1 MTDNKYTRDPNSGL
15 DIRLTDNGPKE
26 DDIFMKAHQFTT
38 ALTEEGARN
47 VLSAILKEKEA

>member
-1 MTDNKYTRDPNSGL
+1 MTDSKYTRDPNSGL
-15 DIRLTDNGPKE
+15 DIRRTDNGPKE
-26 DDIFMKAHQFTT
+26 DDIFMKEHQSTS

>member
-1 MTDNKYTRDPNSGL
+1 MTDSKYTRDPNSGL
-15 DIRLTDNGPKE
+15 DIRPTDNGPKE

-47 VLSAILKEKEA
+47 VLSAVLKKKEA

>member
-1 MTDNKYTRDPNSGL
+1 MTDSKYTRDPNSGL
-15 DIRLTDNGPKE
+15 DIRRTDNGPKE
-26 DDIFMKAHQFTT
+26 DDIFMKAHQSTT

>member
-1 MTDNKYTRDPNSGL
+1 MTDSKYTRDPNSGL
-15 DIRLTDNGPKE
+15 DIRRTDNGPKE

>member
-1 MTDNKYTRDPNSGL
+1 MTDSKYARDPNSGL
-15 DIRLTDNGPKE
+15 DIRRTDNGPKE

-47 VLSAILKEKEA
+47 VLSTILKEKEA